1 MPKDQLMHAFPTD
14 WVRSQF
20 PSLELS
26 VAGRPAIFLDAPGGT
41 QVPIAVTRAVRD
53 YYRQN
58 NSNVGGRFVT
68 SQNTAEIVHETR
80 VALAEFIH
88 ANRPEEI
95 VFGQNMTSL
104 TFALSRALAKTW
116 APGSEIIVT
125 SLDHDANISPWKLA
139 AADRGCTVRTWE
151 MRTEDCTLQLEDLR
165 SLISERTSLI
175 AVTLASNAVGSHVNV
190 ARVVELARGT
200 GAKVFVDAV
209 HFAPHGRI
217 DVQALGCDF
226 LACSAYKFFGP
237 HIGVLWGKYQWL
249 DELEAYKV
257 RPSSATPPEKWETG
271 TQSFESI
278 AGTSGAL
285 DYLKETGYKAN
296 GSSGITGAMEA
307 IREYESHLS
316 LRFLHGLHDL
326 KRATIFGLSDPNEI
340 RHRTPT
346 FAICL
351 EGIHPDEA
359 AEKLAHRGIFV
370 WSGNFYAVDLV
381 DRLGLADSGGVVRL
395 GFTHYH
401 TIDEVD
407 RTLDA
412 LATL

>member
-1 MPKDQLMHAFPTD
+1 MHGFPIE

-26 VAGRPAIFLDAPGGT
+26 FDGGAAIFLDAPGGT

-53 YYRQN
+53 YYRRH

-68 SQNTAEIVHETR
+68 SKNTEEIVCETR
-80 VALAEFIH
+80 IALADFVH

-116 APGSEIIVT
+116 EPGSEVIVT
-125 SLDHDANISPWKLA
+125 SLDHDANITPWKLA
-139 AADRGCTVRTWE
+139 AADRGCTVKTWE
-151 MRTEDCTLQLEDLR
+151 MRIEDCTLRIEDLR
-165 SLISERTSLI
+165 PLISDKTCLI
-175 AVTLASNAVGSHVNV
+175 AVTLASNAVGSHVDV
-190 ARVVELARGT
+190 ARVAELVRGSRI
-200 GAKVFVDAV
+200 KVFVDAV
-209 HFAPHGRI
+209 HFAPHSHI

-226 LACSAYKFFGP
+226 LTCSVYKFYGP

-257 RPSSATPPEKWETG
+257 RPSSAKPPEKWETG

-278 AGTSGAL
+278 AGTSAAL
-285 DYLKETGYKAN
+285 DYLREAGYQAN
-296 GSSGITGAMEA
+296 GSGGIAGAMGA
-307 IREYESHLS
+307 IQEYESNLS
-316 LRFLHGLHDL
+316 LRFLHGLDDL
-326 KRATIFGLSDPNEI
+326 ERVALFGLSAPGEV

-346 FAICL
+346 FAIRI
-351 EGIHPDEA
+351 EGIRPDDA
-359 AEKLAHRGIFV
+359 AEKLAERGIFV
-370 WSGNFYAVDLV
+370 WSGNFYAADLV
-381 DRLGLADSGGVVRL
+381 DRLGLTDSGGVLRL

-401 TIDEVD
+401 TIDEID
-407 RTLDA
+407 RTLAA
-412 LATL
+412 LAVLSQKGTI

>member
-1 MPKDQLMHAFPTD
+1 MHAFPIE

-26 VAGRPAIFLDAPGGT
+26 VGGRPAIFLDAPGGT

-53 YYRQN
+53 YYRKN

-68 SQNTAEIVHETR
+68 SRNTVKMVRETR
-80 VALAEFIH
+80 MALAEFVH

-104 TFALSRALAKTW
+104 TFALSRALARTW
-116 APGSEIIVT
+116 TPGSEIIVT

-139 AADRGCTVRTWE
+139 AADRGCSVKTWE
-151 MRTEDCTLQLEDLR
+151 MRPEDCTLRLEDLR
-165 SLISERTSLI
+165 PLISERTCLI
-175 AVTLASNAVGSHVNV
+175 AVTLASNAVGSHVEV
-190 ARVVELARGT
+190 ANVVEMIRGT
-200 GAKVFVDAV
+200 HAKVFVDAV

-226 LACSAYKFFGP
+226 LVCSAYKFFGP

-249 DELEAYKV
+249 DALEAYKV
-257 RPSSATPPEKWETG
+257 RPSSACPPDKWETG
-271 TQSFESI
+271 TQNFEGI
-278 AGTSGAL
+278 AGAAGAL
-285 DYLKETGYKAN
+285 DYLKEAGYKAN
-296 GSSGITGAMEA
+296 GSCGIDGAMEA

-316 LRFLHGLHDL
+316 QRFLRNLHEL
-326 KRATIFGLSDPNEI
+326 KRATLFGLSDPDQTKL
-340 RHRTPT
+340 RTPT
-346 FAICL
+346 FAIRL

-359 AEKLAHRGIFV
+359 AEKLAERGIFD
-370 WSGNFYAVDLV
+370 WSGNFYAADLI
-381 DRLGLADSGGVVRL
+381 DRLGLTASGGVLRL

-407 RTLDA
+407 RTLNA

>member
-1 MPKDQLMHAFPTD
+1 MHAFPID

-26 VAGRPAIFLDAPGGT
+26 VEGRPAIFLDAPGGT
-41 QVPIAVTRAVRD
+41 QVPTAVTRAVRD
-53 YYRQN
+53 YYRKN

-68 SQNTAEIVHETR
+68 SKNTTEIIHKTR
-80 VALAEFIH
+80 SALADFFH
-88 ANRPEEI
+88 ANWPEEI

-104 TFALSRALAKTW
+104 TFALSRALAKSW
-116 APGSEIIVT
+116 NPGSEIIVT

-139 AADRGCTVRTWE
+139 AADRGCTARTWE
-151 MRTEDCTLQLEDLR
+151 MHTEDCTLRIEDLR
-165 SLISERTSLI
+165 PLISEKTSLI
-175 AVTLASNAVGSHVNV
+175 AVTLASNAVGSHVDV
-190 ARVVELARGT
+190 SRVVELVS
-200 GAKVFVDAV
+200 GAGIKVFVDAV
-209 HFAPHGRI
+209 HFAPHSRI

-285 DYLKETGYKAN
+285 DYLQETGYKAN
-296 GSSGITGAMEA
+296 GSCGIAGAMQA
-307 IREYESHLS
+307 IQEYESELS
-316 LRFLHGLHDL
+316 IRFLQGLREL
-326 KRATIFGLSDPNEI
+326 KRVALFGLSNPDDVQ
-340 RHRTPT
+340 HRTPT
-346 FAICL
+346 FAIRV
-351 EGIHPDEA
+351 EGLHPDEA
-359 AEKLAHRGIFV
+359 AEKLAGRGIFV
-370 WSGNFYAVDLV
+370 WSGNFYAADLI
-381 DRLGLADSGGVVRL
+381 DRLGLTDSGGVLRL

-407 RTLDA
+407 RTLNA

>member
-1 MPKDQLMHAFPTD
+1 MHAFPIE

-26 VAGRPAIFLDAPGGT
+26 VGGRPAIFLDAPGGT
-41 QVPIAVTRAVRD
+41 QVPIAVTQAVRD
-53 YYRQN
+53 YYRKN
-58 NSNVGGRFVT
+58 NSNIGGRFVT
-68 SQNTAEIVHETR
+68 SKNTAEMVHETR
-80 VALAEFIH
+80 DALAEFFR
-88 ANRPEEI
+88 ASRAEEI

-104 TFALSRALAKTW
+104 TFSLSRALARTW
-116 APGSEIIVT
+116 VPGSEIIVT
-125 SLDHDANISPWKLA
+125 SLDHDANISPWKMA
-139 AADRGCTVRTWE
+139 AADRGCTVKTWE
-151 MRTEDCTLQLEDLR
+151 MRLEDCTLQIEDLR
-165 SLISERTSLI
+165 PLISERTCLI
-175 AVTLASNAVGSHVNV
+175 AVTLASNAVGSHVD
-190 ARVVELARGT
+190 AASVVEMARGS

-237 HIGVLWGKYQWL
+237 HIGVLWGRHQWL
-249 DELEAYKV
+249 DELKAYKV
-257 RPSSATPPEKWETG
+257 RPSSALPPDKWETG

-278 AGTSGAL
+278 AGTLGAL
-285 DYLKETGYKAN
+285 KYLQETGYKAK
-296 GSSGITGAMEA
+296 GSPGIGGAMDA
-307 IREYESHLS
+307 IQEYESHLS

-326 KRATIFGLSDPNEI
+326 KRAVVFGLSDPAAI
-340 RHRTPT
+340 RSRTPT
-346 FAICL
+346 FAIRL
-351 EGIHPDEA
+351 EGLHPDEA

-370 WSGNFYAVDLV
+370 WSGNFYAVDLI
-381 DRLGLADSGGVVRL
+381 DRLRLADSGGVIRL

-401 TIDEVD
+401 AIDEVD

>member
-1 MPKDQLMHAFPTD
+1 MHAFPIE
-14 WVRSQF
+14 WVRGQF

-26 VAGRPAIFLDAPGGT
+26 VEGRRAIFLDAPGGT

-53 YYRQN
+53 YYRKN

-68 SQNTAEIVHETR
+68 SKNTAEIIHKTR
-80 VALAEFIH
+80 TALADLVH

-104 TFALSRALAKTW
+104 TFALSRALARTW
-116 APGSEIIVT
+116 SRGSEIIVT

-151 MRTEDCTLQLEDLR
+151 MHTEDCTLRIEDLR
-165 SLISERTSLI
+165 PLISEKTCLI
-175 AVTLASNAVGSHVNV
+175 AVTLASNAVGSHVDV
-190 ARVVELARGT
+190 ARVVELVN
-200 GAKVFVDAV
+200 GAGIKVFVDAV
-209 HFAPHGRI
+209 HFAPHSRI
-217 DVQALGCDF
+217 GVQALGCDF

-257 RPSSATPPEKWETG
+257 RPSSATPPGKWETG

-285 DYLKETGYKAN
+285 DYIQETGYKAN
-296 GSSGITGAMEA
+296 GSCGTGGAMQA
-307 IREYESHLS
+307 IQEYESELS
-316 LRFLHGLHDL
+316 LRFLHGLHEL
-326 KRATIFGLSDPNEI
+326 KRAALFGLSNPDDI
-340 RHRTPT
+340 QHRTPT
-346 FAICL
+346 FAIRI
-351 EGIHPDEA
+351 EGLLPDEA
-359 AEKLAHRGIFV
+359 AEKLAGRGIFV
-370 WSGNFYAVDLV
+370 WSGNFYAADLI
-381 DRLGLADSGGVVRL
+381 DRLGLTDSGGVLRL

-407 RTLDA
+407 RTLNA

>member
-1 MPKDQLMHAFPTD
+1 MHAFPIE

-26 VAGRPAIFLDAPGGT
+26 LDGRPAIFLDAPGGT
-41 QVPIAVTRAVRD
+41 QVPIAVTQTVRD
-53 YYRQN
+53 YYRKH

-68 SQNTAEIVHETR
+68 SKNTAEIVYKTR
-80 VALAEFIH
+80 TALADFVH
-88 ANRPEEI
+88 AYRPEEI

-104 TFALSRALAKTW
+104 TFALSRAVAKTW
-116 APGSEIIVT
+116 KPGSEIIVT

-151 MRTEDCTLQLEDLR
+151 MRTEDCTLRIEDLR
-165 SLISERTSLI
+165 PLISEKTCLI
-175 AVTLASNAVGSHVNV
+175 AVTLASNAVGSHVDV
-190 ARVVELARGT
+190 AGVAELVRGS
-200 GAKVFVDAV
+200 GIKIFVDAV
-209 HFAPHGRI
+209 HFAPHSRI

-226 LACSAYKFFGP
+226 LAGSVYKFYGP

-285 DYLKETGYKAN
+285 SYLRETGYKAN
-296 GSSGITGAMEA
+296 GGCGIAGAMET
-307 IREYESHLS
+307 IQEYESNLS
-316 LRFLHGLHDL
+316 IRFLHGLNDL
-326 KRATIFGLSDPNEI
+326 KRVALFGLRDPHEV

-346 FAICL
+346 FAIRI
-351 EGIHPDEA
+351 EGLHPDEA
-359 AEKLAHRGIFV
+359 AEKLAERGIFV
-370 WSGNFYAVDLV
+370 WSGNFYAADLI
-381 DRLGLADSGGVVRL
+381 DRLGLTDSGGVLRL

-407 RTLDA
+407 RTLSA
-412 LATL
+412 LAML

>member
-1 MPKDQLMHAFPTD
+1 MHAFPIE

-53 YYRQN
+53 YYRKN

-68 SQNTAEIVHETR
+68 SRNTVEMVQETR
-80 VALAEFIH
+80 IALAEFVH
-88 ANRPEEI
+88 AHRPEEI

-104 TFALSRALAKTW
+104 TFALSRALARTW

-125 SLDHDANISPWKLA
+125 SLDHDANISPWRLA
-139 AADRGCTVRTWE
+139 AADRGCSVKTWE
-151 MRTEDCTLQLEDLR
+151 MRPEDCTLQLEDLR
-165 SLISERTSLI
+165 PLLSERTCLI
-175 AVTLASNAVGSHVNV
+175 AVTLASNAVGSHVDV
-190 ARVVELARGT
+190 ASVVELMRGAA
-200 GAKVFVDAV
+200 AKVFVDAV

-237 HIGVLWGKYQWL
+237 HIGVLWGKHQLL

-257 RPSSATPPEKWETG
+257 RPSSAYPPDKWETG
-271 TQSFESI
+271 TQNFEGI

-285 DYLKETGYKAN
+285 NYLKETGYKAN
-296 GSSGITGAMEA
+296 GSCGIDGAMEA
-307 IREYESHLS
+307 VREYESHLS
-316 LRFLHGLHDL
+316 QRFLQGLPEL
-326 KRATIFGLSDPNEI
+326 KRATLFGLSDPNQT
-340 RHRTPT
+340 RRRTPT
-346 FAICL
+346 FAIRL
-351 EGIHPDEA
+351 EGFHPEEA
-359 AEKLAHRGIFV
+359 AEKLADRGIFV
-370 WSGNFYAVDLV
+370 WNGNFYAVDLI
-381 DRLGLADSGGVVRL
+381 DRLGLADSGGVLRL

>member
-1 MPKDQLMHAFPTD
+1 MHAFPIE
-14 WVRSQF
+14 WVRGQF

-26 VAGRPAIFLDAPGGT
+26 VEGRRAIFLDAPGGT

-53 YYRQN
+53 YYRKN
-58 NSNVGGRFVT
+58 NSNVGGRFAT
-68 SQNTAEIVHETR
+68 SKNTAEIIQKTR
-80 VALAEFIH
+80 SALADFFH

-104 TFALSRALAKTW
+104 TFALSRALARSW
-116 APGSEIIVT
+116 NPGSEIIVT

-151 MRTEDCTLQLEDLR
+151 MHTEDCTLRIEDLR
-165 SLISERTSLI
+165 PLVSEKTSFI
-175 AVTLASNAVGSHVNV
+175 AVTLASNAVGSHVDV
-190 ARVVELARGT
+190 SRVVELVSGT
-200 GAKVFVDAV
+200 GIKVFVDAV
-209 HFAPHGRI
+209 HFAPHSRI

-285 DYLKETGYKAN
+285 DYLQETGYKTN
-296 GSSGITGAMEA
+296 GSCGIGGAMQA
-307 IREYESHLS
+307 IQEYESGLS
-316 LRFLHGLHDL
+316 LRFLHGLHEL
-326 KRATIFGLSDPNEI
+326 KRAALFGLSNPDDI

-346 FAICL
+346 FAIRI
-351 EGIHPDEA
+351 EGLHPDEA
-359 AEKLAHRGIFV
+359 AEKLASRGIFV
-370 WSGNFYAVDLV
+370 WSGNFYAADLI
-381 DRLGLADSGGVVRL
+381 DRLGLTDSGGVLRL

-401 TIDEVD
+401 TVDEVD
-407 RTLDA
+407 RTLNA

>member
-1 MPKDQLMHAFPTD
+1 MHAFPIE
-14 WVRSQF
+14 WVRGQF

-26 VAGRPAIFLDAPGGT
+26 VEGRRAIFLDAPGGT

-53 YYRQN
+53 YYRKN
-58 NSNVGGRFVT
+58 NSNVGGCFVT
-68 SQNTAEIVHETR
+68 SKNTAEIIHKTR
-80 VALAEFIH
+80 TALADLVH

-104 TFALSRALAKTW
+104 TFALSRALARTW
-116 APGSEIIVT
+116 SRGSEIIVT

-151 MRTEDCTLQLEDLR
+151 MHTEDCTLRIEDLR
-165 SLISERTSLI
+165 PLISEKTYLI
-175 AVTLASNAVGSHVNV
+175 AVTLASNAVGSHVDV
-190 ARVVELARGT
+190 ARVVELVN
-200 GAKVFVDAV
+200 GAGIKVFVDAV
-209 HFAPHGRI
+209 HFAPHSRI

-257 RPSSATPPEKWETG
+257 RPSSATPPGKWETG

-285 DYLKETGYKAN
+285 DYIQETGYKAN
-296 GSSGITGAMEA
+296 GSCGTGGAMQA
-307 IREYESHLS
+307 IQEYESELS
-316 LRFLHGLHDL
+316 LRFLHGLHEL
-326 KRATIFGLSDPNEI
+326 KRAALFGLSNPDDI
-340 RHRTPT
+340 QHRTPT
-346 FAICL
+346 FAIRI
-351 EGIHPDEA
+351 EGLHPDEA
-359 AEKLAHRGIFV
+359 AEKLAGRGIFV
-370 WSGNFYAVDLV
+370 WSGNFYAADLI
-381 DRLGLADSGGVVRL
+381 DRLGLTDSGGVLRL

-407 RTLDA
+407 RTLNA

>member
-1 MPKDQLMHAFPTD
+1 MHAFPIE

-26 VAGRPAIFLDAPGGT
+26 VDGRPAIFLDAPGGT
-41 QVPIAVTRAVRD
+41 QVPIAVTRTVRD
-53 YYRQN
+53 YYRKN
-58 NSNVGGRFVT
+58 NSNLGGRFVT
-68 SQNTAEIVHETR
+68 SKNTAEIVHKTR
-80 VALAEFIH
+80 SALADFVH
-88 ANRPEEI
+88 AGRPEEI

-104 TFALSRALAKTW
+104 TFALSRALARTW
-116 APGSEIIVT
+116 NSGSEIIVT

-139 AADRGCTVRTWE
+139 AVDRGCTVRTWE
-151 MRTEDCTLQLEDLR
+151 VRVEDCTLRIEDLR
-165 SLISERTSLI
+165 SLISERTCLI
-175 AVTLASNAVGSHVNV
+175 AVTLASNAVGSHVDV
-190 ARVVELARGT
+190 AGVVELVRGT
-200 GAKVFVDAV
+200 GIKVFVDAV
-209 HFAPHGRI
+209 HFAPHSRI

-226 LACSAYKFFGP
+226 LVCSAYKFFGP

-285 DYLKETGYKAN
+285 DYVQETGYKAN
-296 GSSGITGAMEA
+296 GSCSIGGAMEA
-307 IREYESHLS
+307 IQGYESDLS
-316 LRFLHGLHDL
+316 LRFLNGLQEL
-326 KRATIFGLSDPNEI
+326 KRVALFGISNPDNI

-346 FAICL
+346 FALRI

-359 AEKLAHRGIFV
+359 AEKLASLGIFV
-370 WSGNFYAVDLV
+370 WSGNFYAVDLI
-381 DRLGLADSGGVVRL
+381 DRLGLADSGGVLRL

-407 RTLDA
+407 RTFGA
-412 LATL
+412 LAML

>member
-1 MPKDQLMHAFPTD
+1 MHAFPID

-26 VAGRPAIFLDAPGGT
+26 VEGRPAIFLDAPGGT
-41 QVPIAVTRAVRD
+41 QVPTAVTRAVRD
-53 YYRQN
+53 YYRKN

-68 SQNTAEIVHETR
+68 SKNTAEIIHKTR
-80 VALAEFIH
+80 SALADFFH

-104 TFALSRALAKTW
+104 TFALSRALAKSW
-116 APGSEIIVT
+116 NPGSEIIVT

-139 AADRGCTVRTWE
+139 AADRGCTVKTWE
-151 MRTEDCTLQLEDLR
+151 MHTEDCTLQIEDLR
-165 SLISERTSLI
+165 PLISEKTSLI
-175 AVTLASNAVGSHVNV
+175 AVTLASNAVGSHVDV
-190 ARVVELARGT
+190 SRVVELVSGT
-200 GAKVFVDAV
+200 GIKVFVDAV
-209 HFAPHGRI
+209 HFAPHSRI

-237 HIGVLWGKYQWL
+237 HIGVLWGKYRWL

-257 RPSSATPPEKWETG
+257 RPSLATPPEKWETG

-285 DYLKETGYKAN
+285 DYLQETGYKAN
-296 GSSGITGAMEA
+296 GSCGIGGAMQA
-307 IREYESHLS
+307 IQEYESELS
-316 LRFLHGLHDL
+316 LRFLCGLREL
-326 KRATIFGLSDPNEI
+326 KRAALFGLSNPDDI
-340 RHRTPT
+340 QRRTPT
-346 FAICL
+346 FAIRI
-351 EGIHPDEA
+351 EGLHPDEA
-359 AEKLAHRGIFV
+359 AENLAGRGIFV
-370 WSGNFYAVDLV
+370 WSGNFYAADLI
-381 DRLGLADSGGVVRL
+381 DRLGLTDSGGVLRL

-407 RTLDA
+407 RTLNV

>member
-1 MPKDQLMHAFPTD
+1 MNAFPID

-20 PSLELS
+20 PSLDLS
-26 VAGRPAIFLDAPGGT
+26 LDGRRAIFLDAPGGT
-41 QVPIAVTRAVRD
+41 QVPIAVTRTVRD
-53 YYRQN
+53 YYRKY

-68 SQNTAEIVHETR
+68 SKNTAEIVYKTR
-80 VALAEFIH
+80 IALADFVH

-116 APGSEIIVT
+116 KPGSEVIVT
-125 SLDHDANISPWKLA
+125 SLDHDANISPWRLA

-151 MRTEDCTLQLEDLR
+151 MRIEDCTLRIEDLR
-165 SLISERTSLI
+165 PLISEKTCLI

-190 ARVVELARGT
+190 ARVAELVRGS
-200 GAKVFVDAV
+200 GIKVFVDAV
-209 HFAPHGRI
+209 HFAPHGHI
-217 DVQALGCDF
+217 DVQVLGCDF
-226 LACSAYKFFGP
+226 LVCSVYKFYGP

-257 RPSSATPPEKWETG
+257 RPSSAEPPEKWETG

-278 AGTSGAL
+278 AGTSAAL
-285 DYLKETGYKAN
+285 DYLREAGYQAN
-296 GSSGITGAMEA
+296 GGSGIAGAMGT
-307 IREYESHLS
+307 IQEYESNLS

-326 KRATIFGLSDPNEI
+326 KRVSLFGLSAPGEVS
-340 RHRTPT
+340 HRTPT
-346 FAICL
+346 FAVRI

-359 AEKLAHRGIFV
+359 AEKLAEQGIFA
-370 WSGNFYAVDLV
+370 WSGNFYAADLV
-381 DRLGLADSGGVVRL
+381 DRLELTNLGGVLRL

-407 RTLDA
+407 RTLAA
-412 LATL
+412 LAML

>member
-1 MPKDQLMHAFPTD
+1 MHAFPID

-26 VAGRPAIFLDAPGGT
+26 VEGRPAIFLDAPGGT
-41 QVPIAVTRAVRD
+41 QVPTAVTRAVRD
-53 YYRQN
+53 YYRKN

-68 SQNTAEIVHETR
+68 SKNTAEIIHKTR
-80 VALAEFIH
+80 SALADFFH

-104 TFALSRALAKTW
+104 TFALSRALAKSW
-116 APGSEIIVT
+116 NPGSEIIVT

-139 AADRGCTVRTWE
+139 AADRACTVRTWE
-151 MRTEDCTLQLEDLR
+151 MHTEDCTLRIEDLR
-165 SLISERTSLI
+165 PLISEKTSLI
-175 AVTLASNAVGSHVNV
+175 AVTLASNAVGSHVDV
-190 ARVVELARGT
+190 SRVVELVS
-200 GAKVFVDAV
+200 GAGIKVFVDAV
-209 HFAPHGRI
+209 HFAPHSRI

-257 RPSSATPPEKWETG
+257 RPSPATPPEKWETG

-285 DYLKETGYKAN
+285 GYLQETGYKAN
-296 GSSGITGAMEA
+296 GSGGIGGAMQA
-307 IREYESHLS
+307 IQEYESELS
-316 LRFLHGLHDL
+316 LRFLQGLLEL
-326 KRATIFGLSDPNEI
+326 KRVALFGLSNPDEVQ
-340 RHRTPT
+340 HRTPT
-346 FAICL
+346 FAIRI
-351 EGIHPDEA
+351 EGLHPDEA
-359 AEKLAHRGIFV
+359 AEKLAGRGIFV
-370 WSGNFYAVDLV
+370 WSGNFYAADLI
-381 DRLGLADSGGVVRL
+381 DRLGLTDSGGVLRL

-407 RTLDA
+407 RTLNA

>member
-1 MPKDQLMHAFPTD
+1 MHAFPID

-26 VAGRPAIFLDAPGGT
+26 VEGRPAIFLDAPGGT
-41 QVPIAVTRAVRD
+41 QVPTAVTRAVRD
-53 YYRQN
+53 YYRKN

-68 SQNTAEIVHETR
+68 SKNTAEIIHKTR
-80 VALAEFIH
+80 SALADFFH

-104 TFALSRALAKTW
+104 TFALSRALAKSW
-116 APGSEIIVT
+116 NPGSEIIVT

-139 AADRGCTVRTWE
+139 AADRGCTVKTWE
-151 MRTEDCTLQLEDLR
+151 MRTEDCTLQIDDLR
-165 SLISERTSLI
+165 PLISEKTSLI
-175 AVTLASNAVGSHVNV
+175 AVTLASNAVGSHVDV
-190 ARVVELARGT
+190 SRVVELVSGT
-200 GAKVFVDAV
+200 GIKVFVDAV
-209 HFAPHGRI
+209 HFAPHSRI

-257 RPSSATPPEKWETG
+257 RPSLATPPEKWETG

-285 DYLKETGYKAN
+285 DYLQETGYKAN
-296 GSSGITGAMEA
+296 GSCGIGGAMQA
-307 IREYESHLS
+307 IQEYESELS
-316 LRFLHGLHDL
+316 LRFLRGLREL
-326 KRATIFGLSDPNEI
+326 KRAALFGLSDPDDI
-340 RHRTPT
+340 QRRTPT
-346 FAICL
+346 FAIRI
-351 EGIHPDEA
+351 EGLHPDDA
-359 AEKLAHRGIFV
+359 AENLAGRGIFV
-370 WSGNFYAVDLV
+370 WSGNFYAADLI
-381 DRLGLADSGGVVRL
+381 DRLGLTDSGGVLRL

-407 RTLDA
+407 RTLNV

>member
-1 MPKDQLMHAFPTD
+1 MHAFPIE
-14 WVRSQF
+14 WVRGQF

-26 VAGRPAIFLDAPGGT
+26 VEGRPAIFLDAPGGT
-41 QVPIAVTRAVRD
+41 QVPTAVTRAVRD
-53 YYRQN
+53 YYRKN

-68 SQNTAEIVHETR
+68 SKNTAEIIHKTR
-80 VALAEFIH
+80 TALADFVH

-116 APGSEIIVT
+116 SPGSEIIVT

-151 MRTEDCTLQLEDLR
+151 MHTEDCTLRIEDLR
-165 SLISERTSLI
+165 PLVSEKTCLI
-175 AVTLASNAVGSHVNV
+175 AVTLASNAVGSHVDV
-190 ARVVELARGT
+190 SRVVELVS
-200 GAKVFVDAV
+200 GAGIKVFVDAV
-209 HFAPHGRI
+209 HFAPHSRI

-257 RPSSATPPEKWETG
+257 RPSSATPPGKWETG

-285 DYLKETGYKAN
+285 DYIQETGYKAN
-296 GSSGITGAMEA
+296 GSCGTGGAMQA
-307 IREYESHLS
+307 IQEYESELS
-316 LRFLHGLHDL
+316 LRFLHGLHEL
-326 KRATIFGLSDPNEI
+326 KRAALFGLSNPDDI
-340 RHRTPT
+340 QHRTPT
-346 FAICL
+346 FAIRI
-351 EGIHPDEA
+351 EGLHPDEA
-359 AEKLAHRGIFV
+359 AEKLAGRGIFV
-370 WSGNFYAVDLV
+370 WSGNFYAADLI
-381 DRLGLADSGGVVRL
+381 DRLGLTDSGGVLRL

-407 RTLDA
+407 RTLNA

>member
-1 MPKDQLMHAFPTD
+1 MHAFPAE

-26 VAGRPAIFLDAPGGT
+26 VGGRPAIFLDAPGGT

-53 YYRQN
+53 YYRKN

-68 SQNTAEIVHETR
+68 SKNTAEMVHETR
-80 VALAEFIH
+80 IALAEFFQ
-88 ANRPEEI
+88 ANRAEEI

-125 SLDHDANISPWKLA
+125 SLDHDANVSPWKLA

-151 MRTEDCTLQLEDLR
+151 IRPEDCTLSIEDL
-165 SLISERTSLI
+165 SPLISDKTCLI
-175 AVTLASNAVGSHVNV
+175 AVTLASNAVGSHVDV
-190 ARVVELARGT
+190 SEVVELARGS
-200 GAKVFVDAV
+200 GSKVFVDAV

-217 DVQALGCDF
+217 DVQTLGCDF
-226 LACSAYKFFGP
+226 LVCSAYKFFGP
-237 HIGVLWGKYQWL
+237 HIGVLWGRYQLLQEL
-249 DELEAYKV
+249 DAYKV
-257 RPSSATPPEKWETG
+257 RPSSASPPDKWETG

-278 AGTSGAL
+278 AGTAGAL

-296 GSSGITGAMEA
+296 GSCGIDGAMAA
-307 IREYESHLS
+307 IQEYESHLS
-316 LRFLHGLHDL
+316 QRFLHGLHEL
-326 KRATIFGLSDPNEI
+326 KRAAVFGLNDPNQT

-346 FAICL
+346 FAIRL
-351 EGIHPDEA
+351 EGLHPDEA
-359 AEKLAHRGIFV
+359 AEKLAHRGIFA
-370 WSGNFYAVDLV
+370 WSGNFYAVDLI
-381 DRLGLADSGGVVRL
+381 DRLGLTDSGGVLRL